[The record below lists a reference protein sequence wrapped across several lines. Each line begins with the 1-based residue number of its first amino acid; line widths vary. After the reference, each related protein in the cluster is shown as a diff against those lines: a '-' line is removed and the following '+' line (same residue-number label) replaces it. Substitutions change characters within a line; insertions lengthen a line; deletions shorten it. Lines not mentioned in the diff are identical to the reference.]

1 MIKAFK
7 TSRYSTRPTGKKQI
21 SNNNETI
28 LYLEFITKLSVSCV

>member
-28 LYLEFITKLSVSCV
+28 LYLLQNSVFHVFRQ